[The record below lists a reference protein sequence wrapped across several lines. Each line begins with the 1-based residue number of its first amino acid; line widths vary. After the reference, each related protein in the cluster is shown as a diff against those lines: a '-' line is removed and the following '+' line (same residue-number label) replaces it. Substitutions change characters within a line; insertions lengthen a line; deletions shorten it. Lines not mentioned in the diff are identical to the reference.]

1 LIDSKRFRRLVK
13 SGIGSHLFRSNAYR
27 ELLRKKR
34 HLTSYYASRAQGQ
47 LFADLQTFSI
57 FVGHAKS
64 GGTMIGALLD
74 AHPNVILADEID
86 VFEYMDDGFS
96 KEQIYHLL
104 LKNSRR
110 EFLKGRV
117 TARRLVPYSFS
128 VPGQWQGRYS
138 RLQVI
143 GVSRAGPMTGQLGAN
158 ASLLDRLGAMMPAV
172 KVKIV
177 HVIRNPFDPI
187 SLMMIRGQRSHDNAI
202 EYYFDYCDT
211 LVQLR
216 KQLDSSDMIP
226 VRYESFVRKPE
237 MKLAEICR
245 FLDLEVVDS
254 YLKDC
259 AAIINLEP
267 ERSRQLT
274 NWDPALIGIV
284 EKRLAQYDFLQ
295 GYSFDN

>member
-1 LIDSKRFRRLVK
+1 
-13 SGIGSHLFRSNAYR
+13 
-27 ELLRKKR
+27 
-34 HLTSYYASRAQGQ
+34 
-47 LFADLQTFSI
+47 
-57 FVGHAKS
+57 
-64 GGTMIGALLD
+64 
-74 AHPNVILADEID
+74 
-86 VFEYMDDGFS
+86 
-96 KEQIYHLL
+96 
-104 LKNSRR
+104 
-110 EFLKGRV
+110 
-117 TARRLVPYSFS
+117 
-128 VPGQWQGRYS
+128 
-138 RLQVI
+138 
-143 GVSRAGPMTGQLGAN
+143 MTGQLGAN
-158 ASLLDRLGAMMPAV
+158 ARLLDRLGAMMPAV

-254 YLKDC
+254 YLKAC

-267 ERSRQLT
+267 ERSRQLI